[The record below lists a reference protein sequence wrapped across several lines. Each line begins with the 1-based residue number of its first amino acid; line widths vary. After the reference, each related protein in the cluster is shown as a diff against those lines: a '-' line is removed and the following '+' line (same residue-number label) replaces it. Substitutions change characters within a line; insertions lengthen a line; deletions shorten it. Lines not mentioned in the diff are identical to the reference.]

1 MDPVDRPAR
10 IRATQRRAGET
21 DHECT
26 QERYNEA
33 LALCRLPLCAFF
45 LAEFGLFSS
54 WGVPRILSARLC
66 KPVMDVSGWKGLRR
80 SGYVP
85 RAVAKGASAFARGT
99 KPLRRS
105 PLARRRLAKAE
116 ARPTRGGFAQGW
128 GARVDTDA
136 LSVESRAPG
145 LTGSWWA
152 EDGPFRPGAIRAA
165 RYLVTESSTAA
176 LPPRRRS
183 TTTPTPKTSTT
194 AAPMIAHIS
203 TGRHDSSLPSVM
215 AFWESEICSW
225 T

>member
-1 MDPVDRPAR
+1 MSAPRTDTTKPLLF
-10 IRATQRRAGET
+10 AG
-21 DHECT
+21 C
-26 QERYNEA
+26 
-33 LALCRLPLCAFF
+33 LCVA
-45 LAEFGLFSS
+45 SS
-54 WGVPRILSARLC
+54 WPSSACSPPGGRRCPPGSISPIVFGSPRPRLAAQGAARGQWRHRRLGGVPRTLSARLC
-66 KPVMDVSGWKGLRR
+66 KLVMDVSGWKGLRR

-85 RAVAKGASAFARGT
+85 
-99 KPLRRS
+99 
-105 PLARRRLAKAE
+105 LAKAE

-128 GARVDTDA
+128 GARADTDA

-165 RYLVTESSTAA
+165 RYLGTESSTAA